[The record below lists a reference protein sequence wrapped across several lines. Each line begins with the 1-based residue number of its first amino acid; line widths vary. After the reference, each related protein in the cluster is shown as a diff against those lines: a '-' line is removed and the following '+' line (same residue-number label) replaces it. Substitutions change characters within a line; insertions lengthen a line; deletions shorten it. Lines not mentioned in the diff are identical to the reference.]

1 MRHRYI
7 FAALMILVLVAGCS
21 TNRNTARAE
30 DRLNSSNQQI
40 IAASVTGSM
49 PVVDGLETRSQQDL
63 TNLQAHYLAKAQ
75 QANTPEESQQ
85 WLDLSNQANGSGGST
100 LATLVNASSYRIVVE
115 NGPYAGMVLEPG
127 ASSPSAVRVPVG
139 SLTFS
144 VVWGSYNQRAT
155 IYRYVSAG
163 QKTIVIVNK

>member
-30 DRLNSSNQQI
+30 VRLNSSNQQI

-49 PVVDGLETRSQQDL
+49 PVVDWLETRSQQDL

-100 LATLVNASSYRIVVE
+100 LATLVNASSYKVTILD
-115 NGPYAGMVLEPG
+115 GPYTGVTLSPG
-127 ASSPSAVRVPVG
+127 SVSSVARVPVG
-139 SLTFS
+139 WLSFL
-144 VVWGSYNQRAT
+144 VAWGDNQRAS
-155 IYRYVSAG
+155 IVRHVSAG

>member
-21 TNRNTARAE
+21 ANHNTARAE
-30 DRLNSSNQQI
+30 VRLNSSNQQI

-49 PVVDGLETRSQQDL
+49 PVVDWLETRSQQDL
-63 TNLQAHYLAKAQ
+63 TNLRSYYLTKAQ
-75 QANTPEESQQ
+75 QATTAKQSQE
-85 WLDLSNQANGSGGST
+85 WLDLAAQVSGSGGST
-100 LATLVNASSYRIVVE
+100 LAALVNASSYRIVVE

-144 VVWGSYNQRAT
+144 VVWGSYNQRAS
-155 IYRYVSAG
+155 IVRHVSAG